1 MAFYGVAKRIV
12 QVALWPFY
20 KVEAEYRAE
29 LPQDK
34 GYIMASN
41 HVSDMDPVM
50 LGLAFHKQLRF
61 MAKEELFKIPVLGG
75 IIRALGAFPVARG
88 KGDQTAI
95 QNAVKVVEDGGV
107 LGIFPEGTRF
117 KDGKLHRLKSGAVVV
132 ASKTG
137 ADLLPACIQYE
148 KRRFLRKHV
157 KVTFGI
163 PIENSAFG
171 LTGQSKTELRAA
183 NKLLAEG
190 IAGLLGVEAP

>member
-95 QNAVKVVEDGGV
+95 RMRSRLWKTAVCWA
-107 LGIFPEGTRF
+107 FF
-117 KDGKLHRLKSGAVVV
+117 LKARALRTES
-132 ASKTG
+132 
-137 ADLLPACIQYE
+137 CI
-148 KRRFLRKHV
+148 V
-157 KVTFGI
+157 
-163 PIENSAFG
+163 
-171 LTGQSKTELRAA
+171 
-183 NKLLAEG
+183 
-190 IAGLLGVEAP
+190 